1 MFEFVFNLI
10 FFSFKRRLASLYDES
25 PSTINTNKMCEDKNN
40 KEIKT
45 ELVFDEDSIDS
56 GFSEECKQQL
66 FENSFTNVTILHINK
81 IRKNN

>member
-40 KEIKT
+40 KEIKRSWF
-45 ELVFDEDSIDS
+45 LM
-56 GFSEECKQQL
+56 
-66 FENSFTNVTILHINK
+66 K
-81 IRKNN
+81 IRLTVGLVKSVNNNYLKTRLQM